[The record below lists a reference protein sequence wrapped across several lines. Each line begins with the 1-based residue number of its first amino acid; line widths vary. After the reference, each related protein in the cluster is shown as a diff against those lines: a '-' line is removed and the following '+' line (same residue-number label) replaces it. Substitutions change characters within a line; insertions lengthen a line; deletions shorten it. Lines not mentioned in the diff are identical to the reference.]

1 MYKLE
6 IKQQLIYHN
15 MNTPQTPPPPPKS
28 YDYGIPPRP
37 KSWLIWS
44 VLATL
49 ICCNLL
55 GIVGIVNAIRV
66 NSLYDQ
72 TKYDK
77 AKQASKRAKT
87 WTLIT
92 FGVTGFFLL
101 MFIITMVAAGSL
113 SSFSLPSIG
122 GEPLYF

>member
-1 MYKLE
+1 
-6 IKQQLIYHN
+6 
-15 MNTPQTPPPPPKS
+15 MNIQQTPPPPPTS
-28 YDYGIPPRP
+28 YVYGIPPRP

-44 VLATL
+44 ILATL

-66 NSLYDQ
+66 NTLYDQ
-72 TKYDK
+72 TKYEE
-77 AKQASKRAKT
+77 AKKASKRAKT

-92 FGVTGFFLL
+92 FGITVFFLL
-101 MFIITMVAAGSL
+101 MFFLLMFVAGSL
-113 SSFSLPSIG
+113 SSFDLPTPG

>member
-6 IKQQLIYHN
+6 IKQQLIFHN
-15 MNTPQTPPPPPKS
+15 MNIQQTPPPTS
-28 YDYGIPPRP
+28 YVYGIPPRP

-44 VLATL
+44 ILATL

-66 NSLYDQ
+66 NTLYDQ
-72 TKYDK
+72 TKYEE
-77 AKQASKRAKT
+77 AKKASKRAKT

-92 FGVTGFFLL
+92 FGITVFFLL
-101 MFIITMVAAGSL
+101 MFFLLMFVAGSL
-113 SSFSLPSIG
+113 SSFDLPTPG

>member
-1 MYKLE
+1 
-6 IKQQLIYHN
+6 
-15 MNTPQTPPPPPKS
+15 MNTQQTPPPSPTNF
-28 YDYGIPPRP
+28 DYEIPPRP

-77 AKQASKRAKT
+77 AEQASKRAKT

-92 FGVTGFFLL
+92 FGITAFFLL
-101 MFIITMVAAGSL
+101 MFVLLMFAAGSL
-113 SSFSLPSIG
+113 SSFDLPTPG